1 MVLSLADK
9 LILSNP
15 NCVPILYSLK
25 INNLILGGDYNNRC
39 YDEINQVLVFFT
51 TSVTQLH

>member
-1 MVLSLADK
+1 MVLPLADK

-51 TSVTQLH
+51 TSVTQSY